1 MMYKTKKRPLKI
13 NLSGGIAED
22 FYTARRAKTAKLRRI
37 IRACFYLHC
46 LIALVC
52 ILLSII
58 LQAGFDIVKVTVCS
72 LTSVVFAFFA
82 VGELEHVKTISCVI
96 DFAFAAGAFITALL
110 GQHRGLFI
118 TCGILM
124 CVLGI
129 STIISG
135 IAAARKQALNSAPPP
150 AGQRAGFTRQDLPDY
165 DDIPDLPEDYIFP
178 EIPSISDTAN
188 ITDPTETPEVPQ
200 VPPQPAG
207 KMRELANQVCEIICG
222 ESKENRR

>member
-1 MMYKTKKRPLKI
+1 MMYKTKKNPLKI
-13 NLSGGIAED
+13 YSGNGIAED
-22 FYTARRAKTAKLRRI
+22 FYTVRRAKTAKLRQI

-110 GQHRGLFI
+110 GQHRALFI

-129 STIISG
+129 STIVSAV
-135 IAAARKQALNSAPPP
+135 AAARKRELNASSPPTGRRGGYISP
-150 AGQRAGFTRQDLPDY
+150 NVVLND
-165 DDIPDLPEDYIFP
+165 DDIPDMPEDYIP
-178 EIPSISDTAN
+178 EIPNISEIPGMPDL
-188 ITDPTETPEVPQ
+188 PEI
-200 VPPQPAG
+200 PPQPTG

-222 ESKENRR
+222 ESKER